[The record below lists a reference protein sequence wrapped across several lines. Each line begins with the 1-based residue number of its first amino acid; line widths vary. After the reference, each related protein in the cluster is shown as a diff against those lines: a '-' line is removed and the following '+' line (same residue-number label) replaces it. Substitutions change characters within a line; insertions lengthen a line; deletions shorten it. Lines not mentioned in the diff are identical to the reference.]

1 MCHVRN
7 TGSVKG
13 AIMNRPIITIILAV
27 LVLGVV
33 LGYAAR
39 TFMLTQNI
47 SGFPGG
53 QTSIWLLGQNTT
65 LVFHGGNPPPVDSNG
80 SIIIPTKLTVTC
92 GGAATCAISTT
103 ITGPTRQLA
112 IEHMLNTHPV

>member
-1 MCHVRN
+1 MVR
-7 TGSVKG
+7 KRIF
-13 AIMNRPIITIILAV
+13 AIILAMLAV
-27 LVLGVV
+27 GVGV
-33 LGYAAR
+33 GYAAR
-39 TFMLTQNI
+39 TYMLTQNI

-65 LVFHGGNPPPVDSNG
+65 LVFPGGNPPPVDSNG